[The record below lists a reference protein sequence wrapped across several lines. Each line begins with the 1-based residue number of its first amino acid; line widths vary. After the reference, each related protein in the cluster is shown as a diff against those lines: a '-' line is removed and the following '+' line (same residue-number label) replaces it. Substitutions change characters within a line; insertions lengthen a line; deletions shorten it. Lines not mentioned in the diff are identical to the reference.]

1 MGAKRLAGRKRH
13 ILVDTN
19 GLVLAVKVHGADL
32 LDRYGGRWLLA
43 EDRQRELPRL
53 ELVWADGAC
62 TSGFRNGRA
71 TSEGGRWRCRI
82 TATGSCDAT
91 GSGGEA
97 PRLSDPYLGA
107 RRWVVERTFAWLSQ
121 ARHLSKDYERLPET
135 GEAMIYGVMSRIML
149 RKLTWAA

>member
-1 MGAKRLAGRKRH
+1 LGAKRLAGRKRH
-13 ILVDTN
+13 ILVDAN
-19 GLVLAVKVHGADL
+19 GLVLAVKVHGVDL
-32 LDRYGGRWLLA
+32 LDRDGGRQLLA
-43 EDRQRELPRL
+43 EDLQRELPRL

-91 GSGGEA
+91 GWRRSPAAFG
-97 PRLSDPYLGA
+97 SYLGA

-121 ARHLSKDYERLPET
+121 ACHLSKDYERLPET

-149 RKLTWAA
+149 RRLTWAA